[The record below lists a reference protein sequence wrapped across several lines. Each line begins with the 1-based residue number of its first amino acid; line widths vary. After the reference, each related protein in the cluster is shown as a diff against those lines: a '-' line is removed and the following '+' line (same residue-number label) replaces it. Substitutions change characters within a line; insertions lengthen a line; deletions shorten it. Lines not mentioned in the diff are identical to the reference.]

1 MSRKYTVIT
10 APRWLRKKW
19 QAQATRTRKRNVRRK
34 LVTCKENLVRCEGT
48 QDRLWRV
55 WKKTR
60 PVPCVPSAASS
71 VRDTSSPSSI
81 WHDQEEDSEVGTNP
95 SHREDK
101 ERQELRSEIESQ
113 GVQTYRHQSAAQLR
127 ELRDRL
133 TRRKSSGERFRRRL
147 RTNPEVLVVRNP
159 RRSVRKYGLGS
170 FLTVKRRG
178 SMAKKRRR
186 RSAWSRLV
194 KKWGVKGAK
203 RRYHKRRARKTR
215 CKRRRSHRRKRS
227 RNSKLTVRYR
237 GRKRTFRG
245 LQKRYGMR
253 RAKKIW
259 RKGKKYHGGRRIRC

>member
-60 PVPCVPSAASS
+60 PVPCVPSSAGV
-71 VRDTSSPSSI
+71 VRDTSSSSI
-81 WHDQEEDSEVGTNP
+81 WHDQEEDSEVG
-95 SHREDK
+95 
-101 ERQELRSEIESQ
+101 
-113 GVQTYRHQSAAQLR
+113 
-127 ELRDRL
+127 
-133 TRRKSSGERFRRRL
+133 
-147 RTNPEVLVVRNP
+147 TNPEVLVVRNP